1 MQIDIISDAVCPW
14 CFIGKRNLEKAL
26 DQRASHDS
34 AAEAPK
40 VRWHP
45 FQLNPMLASGGVP
58 RKEYTSSKF
67 GGAERAREIYQRV
80 ADAGAAAGIDFHFD
94 EIKVQPNTIDAHQL
108 ILLAGQTDAQ
118 DGVVESMFRGFFLEG
133 RNLADRQTLLD
144 LAQRGGLPR
153 ADAERCLEQQLL
165 RNAVKEQDQ
174 HARRLGVEGVPF
186 FIFDHKLA
194 VSGAQPPE
202 VLVQAM
208 SEAASKPP
216 TEKPA

>member
-14 CFIGKRNLEKAL
+14 CFIGKRNLERAL
-26 DQRASHDS
+26 ETYASQHPD
-34 AAEAPK
+34 ADAMQIK
-40 VRWHP
+40 WHP
-45 FQLNPMLASGGVP
+45 FQLNPSLAAGGMP
-58 RKEYTSSKF
+58 REEYTSSKF
-67 GGAERAREIYQRV
+67 GGTERAREIYQRV
-80 ADAGAAAGIDFHFD
+80 ADAGAAAGIKFDFD
-94 EIKVQPNTIDAHQL
+94 EIKVQPNTIDVHQL
-108 ILLAGQTDAQ
+108 ILLAGQTDTQ
-118 DGVVESMFRGFFLEG
+118 DGVVESMFKGFFLEG

-165 RNAVKEQDQ
+165 RNAVEEQDE
-174 HARRLGVEGVPF
+174 HARKLGVEGVPF

-208 SEAASKPP
+208 SEAASNPP
-216 TEKPA
+216 AEKPA